1 MLSSIDLSECPEAI
15 YSNGLLH
22 GRKRSVSAPALV
34 FTFQKECTV
43 FTKELSDRDECS
55 KDVES
60 TLILCFSRYIT
71 EKLTGGNY
79 HVKMKLTYDSM
90 K

>member
-1 MLSSIDLSECPEAI
+1 MVCYTAE
-15 YSNGLLH
+15 
-22 GRKRSVSAPALV
+22 KKSVSAPALV

-71 EKLTGGNY
+71 ENLTGGNH
-79 HVKMKLTYDSM
+79 HVTMKLTYDSM